1 MSLTFPLVQEF
12 NDTFKV
18 ETRLSPAVRVPKAKL
33 RFGLIKEELKEL
45 RDAYEAC
52 DIVELADAFGDI
64 EYVAIGAA
72 QVFGLA
78 EEIEQIVT
86 AGIEKTKEEDE
97 LEFDPEDYF
106 SEEAHEEILAELRE
120 AILLQKVYE
129 VKNILATILTLNRLY
144 AENYGIDLDVIVDR
158 IHKSNMT
165 KLDENGEPI
174 FREGDGKVLKG
185 PNYETPTADIELE
198 LFVHGV
204 KDAEAK

>member
-18 ETRLSPAVRVPKAKL
+18 ETRTTPAVRVPKAKL

-45 RDAYEAC
+45 REAYEAC

-64 EYVAIGAA
+64 EYVGIGAA
-72 QVFGLA
+72 QVFGVAA
-78 EEIEQIVT
+78 EVERLV
-86 AGIEKTKEEDE
+86 AVGIETTKQEED

-106 SEEAHEEILAELRE
+106 SEEAQEEILAELRE
-120 AILLQKVYE
+120 AILLQKVDD
-129 VKNILATILTLNRLY
+129 VKQILATLLTLNRLY
-144 AENYGIDLDVIVDR
+144 AEHYDIDLDVIVDR

-185 PNYETPTADIELE
+185 PNYQTPTADIETE
-198 LFVHGV
+198 LFAGAKVA
-204 KDAEAK
+204 DAE